1 MDDIPQPRRALQR
14 TDRSLPI
21 ALLRAR
27 EAVMAPIREMLADA
41 GVTEQ
46 QWRVLRVL
54 QEDGPMDSARAA
66 QMSSLLPPSLS
77 RIVQTLNT
85 KDLVNR
91 SSPESDRRR
100 QMLAISPRGEA
111 LLARY
116 REEALSIALKNEQR
130 LGKERLELLLDLL
143 AELQEP

>member
-1 MDDIPQPRRALQR
+1 MNQNPKTLQR

-27 EAVMAPIREMLADA
+27 EAVMAPIRDMLADA

-54 QEDGPMDSARAA
+54 EEMGPMDSAQAA
-66 QMSSLLPPSLS
+66 QMSSLLPPSLT
-77 RIVQTLNT
+77 RIAHALDA
-85 KDLVNR
+85 KGLVNR
-91 SSPESDRRR
+91 TNSEADRRR
-100 QMLAISPRGEA
+100 QLLAISEDGVA
-111 LLARY
+111 LLAQY
-116 REEALSIALKNEQR
+116 REKALQIAARNEER
-130 LGKERLELLLDLL
+130 LGKERLDLLLDLL